1 MRQFHDDAAAEPKC
15 ANPLTAQDLRRERVK
30 LAHGLLVLIQE
41 DIDSNAP
48 GVVQHLVAE
57 TVDALRALQEVLAG
71 RNLPW

>member
-1 MRQFHDDAAAEPKC
+1 
-15 ANPLTAQDLRRERVK
+15 LRRERVK
-30 LAHGLLVLIQE
+30 LAHELLVLIQE

>member
-30 LAHGLLVLIQE
+30 LAHELLVLIQE

-48 GVVQHLVAE
+48 GE
-57 TVDALRALQEVLAG
+57 WSSTS
-71 RNLPW
+71 LPRRWAH